1 MKESRSSEN
10 SETTKMSYANRL
22 KTIVNFSQ
30 RLKRNNLEITLERTN
45 KEVDM
50 DVVDPEEIS
59 RVFRIRY

>member
-22 KTIVNFSQ
+22 KTNVNFSQ
-30 RLKRNNLEITLERTN
+30 RLKRNVLEITLERPN

-50 DVVDPEEIS
+50 DVDPEEIS
-59 RVFRIRY
+59 RVFRNKY